1 MRIVVPLVLFA
12 CVAADFDARD
22 SKCAAYRP
30 LRQSGCECCC
40 AAALASAASAR
51 ACVQFNEPDV
61 AYSWQVSYRLAETYP
76 KRCY

>member
-1 MRIVVPLVLFA
+1 MFRLGASLLIPTPMRKQAKRLRVL
-12 CVAADFDARD
+12 
-22 SKCAAYRP
+22 
-30 LRQSGCECCC
+30 LRGR
-40 AAALASAASAR
+40 LASAASAR